1 MFAPRYDYT
10 FSYWILAWFFLYN
23 SKIIN
28 YNPKMWLLLGVLQN
42 LITVALM
49 FYYRN
54 SAINIGLFVMINGA
68 IKLIPLFILR
78 KTGYYDE
85 DFWFGA
91 GLFALYLSYLYT
103 CGSSYREY
111 LRDGLK
117 RIKQGLPVGPT
128 EYYIIKSSYTK
139 YH

>member
-10 FSYWILAWFFLYN
+10 FSYWILAWFFLYD

-54 SAINIGLFVMINGA
+54 SALNIGLFIMINGM
-68 IKLIPLFILR
+68 IKLVPLFILR

-85 DFWFGA
+85 DFWFGKN
-91 GLFALYLSYLYT
+91 
-103 CGSSYREY
+103 REF
-111 LRDGLK
+111 LREARPK
-117 RIKQGLPVGPT
+117 R
-128 EYYIIKSSYTK
+128 
-139 YH
+139 